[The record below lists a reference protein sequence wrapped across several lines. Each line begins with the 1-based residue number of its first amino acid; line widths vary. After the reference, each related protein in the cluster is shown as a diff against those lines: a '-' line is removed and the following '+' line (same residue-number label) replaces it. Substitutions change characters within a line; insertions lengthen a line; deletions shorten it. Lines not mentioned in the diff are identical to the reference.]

1 MCGLTGTLG
10 AGEAGAREATVE
22 RMLETLR
29 HRGPDDAG
37 VWSDPDAGI
46 ALAFR
51 RLAII
56 DVSELGHQPMRS
68 ETGRYLVVFNGELYN
83 FRELREELEADGH
96 RFRGGSDTEVLLAAF
111 TRWGFPDAL
120 PRLDGMY
127 AFALWDREERVLHL
141 VRDRLGEKPLYY
153 GWAGRTFVFGSE
165 LKALRAHP
173 DFDAGVDRD
182 ALALF
187 LRHKQIPSPW
197 SIYRGI
203 RKLPPASSLTLRE
216 PSPGA
221 IADPVAYWSYREVA
235 ERGASDPFPGSV
247 PEALDRL
254 DDLLRSAVRRRMHAD
269 VPLGAFLSGGV
280 DSSTVVAMMQAQ
292 SERPVRTFTIGLAEA
307 GYDESPYAREVAG
320 RLGTEHTDL
329 LVTPAEAIDLVPRLP
344 HVYDEPFADSSQI
357 PTMLV
362 SELAV
367 RDVTVCLS
375 GDGGDEVFGGYN
387 THIYVDRL
395 WRSLR
400 HVPVDVRRVGAGALR
415 RLSGPT
421 MDRTLRRASFLSS
434 EAGQRPAD
442 KLRKLADVIAL
453 DGPEAMYLRL
463 GSHWTDPASVV
474 LGADGSSAT
483 DGNAA
488 SWARLPDA
496 TSRMMVLD
504 ATRYLP
510 DDILAKVDR
519 ASMAASLE
527 VRVPYLDPELIAF
540 AWRLPLSMKVRGG
553 EGKWAL
559 RRVLDRYLPSE
570 LFDRPKAG
578 FGIPIGSWLRGPLR
592 PWAEELL
599 DPDRLRREGFLRPEP
614 IRERWEEHLAG
625 RRDGQF
631 VLWDVLMFQAWLAST
646 PAEASASAS
655 GRLHA

>member
-10 AGEAGAREATVE
+10 PGEAAEREATVE

-37 VWSDPDAGI
+37 IWADPDAGI

-83 FRELREELEADGH
+83 FRELRAELEAAGH

-127 AFALWDREERVLHL
+127 AFALWDREERALHL

-153 GWAGRTFVFGSE
+153 GWAGRTFLFGSE

-173 DFDAGVDRD
+173 HFEAEVDRD
-182 ALALF
+182 ALASF

-197 SIYRGI
+197 SIYRGV
-203 RKLPPASSLTLRE
+203 RKLPPASSLTLRD

-221 IADPVAYWSYREVA
+221 MPEPVAYWSYREVA
-235 ERGASDPFPGSV
+235 ERGASAPFPGSV
-247 PEALDRL
+247 PEALDHL
-254 DDLLRSAVRRRMHAD
+254 DELLRSAVRRRMHAD

-292 SERPVRTFTIGLAEA
+292 SERPVRTFTIGLAEV
-307 GYDESPYAREVAG
+307 GYDESPYAREVAA
-320 RLGTEHTDL
+320 RLGTDHTDL
-329 LVTPAEAIDLVPRLP
+329 LVTPAEAIDLIPRLP

-395 WRSLR
+395 WRGLR

-415 RLSGPT
+415 RLSGPA
-421 MDRTLRRASFLSS
+421 MDRALRRATFLSP

-463 GSHWTDPASVV
+463 GSHWTDPASIVI
-474 LGADGSSAT
+474 GAGMSIAPE
-483 DGNAA
+483 GNGA
-488 SWARLPDA
+488 SWPSLPDV

-540 AWRLPLSMKVRGG
+540 AWRLPLSMKIRGG

-599 DPDRLRREGFLRPEP
+599 DPTRLRREGFLRPEP

-625 RRDGQF
+625 RRDRQF
-631 VLWDVLMFQAWLAST
+631 VLWDVLMFQAWLEAT
-646 PAEASASAS
+646 PAEAAAGAT
-655 GRLHA
+655 GRIRA